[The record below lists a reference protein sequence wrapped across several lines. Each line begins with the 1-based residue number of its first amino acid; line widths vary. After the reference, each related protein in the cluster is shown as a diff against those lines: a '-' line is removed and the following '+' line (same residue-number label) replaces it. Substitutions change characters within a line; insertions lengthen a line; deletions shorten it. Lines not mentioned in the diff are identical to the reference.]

1 MLQQFALLAVT
12 LPALTFATID
22 DDVTF
27 RGDATAL
34 AVAQASAATCSP
46 SIGDNYVAINSDQWD
61 ATQNCK
67 QCIEV
72 SCVEDNCKGKNQSV
86 ILYVAGDCEG
96 CEDEGL
102 DLSPLTWEFTDCPY
116 EAGTVEPADEKKTA
130 VNILQ
135 TDEKGIETQEENT
148 EPTANESGDNED
160 HTSGTSPFV
169 VVLIVAGAI
178 CALALAAVMF
188 KAKKNRIRRDEY
200 VAKSFDTFSSPT
212 QMKKRQQS
220 SRFKVTVS
228 VCLLFDIEQ
237 ISGSGTTIRLCEYTR
252 WYNDV

>member
-1 MLQQFALLAVT
+1 MLQHLHYL
-12 LPALTFATID
+12 
-22 DDVTF
+22 
-27 RGDATAL
+27 RDATAL

-102 DLSPLTWEFTDCPY
+102 DLSPVMFEKLTGSVSGLFKLTWEFTDCPY

-212 QMKKRQQS
+212 QMKK
-220 SRFKVTVS
+220 KATIVT
-228 VCLLFDIEQ
+228 I
-237 ISGSGTTIRLCEYTR
+237 
-252 WYNDV
+252 